1 MLTVLNVQGRIQ
13 MTLNYFLLDLNL
25 RLLATTESLTSGF
38 FSIDHRGG
46 TGYIP
51 SSSLRSDDDTYGVTP
66 TGNDKEVE
74 YFIASDARYVT

>member
-1 MLTVLNVQGRIQ
+1 MSDAEQFPL
-13 MTLNYFLLDLNL
+13 FLV
-25 RLLATTESLTSGF
+25 
-38 FSIDHRGG
+38 DHRGG

-74 YFIASDARYVT
+74 YFIASDARYVTL